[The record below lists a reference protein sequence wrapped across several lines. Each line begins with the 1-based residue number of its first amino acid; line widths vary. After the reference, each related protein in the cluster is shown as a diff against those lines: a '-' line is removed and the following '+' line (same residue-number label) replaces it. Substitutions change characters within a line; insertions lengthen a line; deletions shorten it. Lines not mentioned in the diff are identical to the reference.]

1 MQPNK
6 LYYLNGEGNATFE
19 LTDIDKEYGYFS
31 SAGWKKL
38 SSATLVSD
46 SKIQEEIKKLESRL
60 FFLKK
65 FVKQ

>member
-6 LYYLNGEGNATFE
+6 LYYLNGEGNAIFE
-19 LTDIDKEYGYFS
+19 LTDINKEYGYFG

-38 SSATLVSD
+38 SSATAVPN
-46 SKIQEEIKKLESRL
+46 SKIQEEIKKLEARL
-60 FFLKK
+60 SFLKK